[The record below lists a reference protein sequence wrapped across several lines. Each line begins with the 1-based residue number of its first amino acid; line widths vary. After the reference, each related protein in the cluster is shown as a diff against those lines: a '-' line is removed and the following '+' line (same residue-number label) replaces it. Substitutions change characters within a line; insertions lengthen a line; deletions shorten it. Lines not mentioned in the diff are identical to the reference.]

1 MLRDQRLRNPQQ
13 RISTRNLLRKTTA
26 LPLYILLFA
35 ASGGSSAAAAH
46 DAGSSLVER
55 ALDNEIAAAQDTLH
69 PMRYRLRKSSP
80 RLTTTKE
87 MIETR
92 DGLVALLVSV
102 NDTAL
107 NTGDAQKEQARLD
120 ALLADPSKQRHRKQS
135 EDADTAR
142 AMMVLRALPVA
153 FLYEDAGPMQTAS
166 GTMERY
172 TFKPN
177 PKFNPPNLETLALT
191 EMSGEIWI
199 DPVHQRVAHLY
210 GRLDSDVDFG
220 WGMLGRLYKGGWI
233 SIDQAD
239 VSDGVWRIVRFQMK
253 MSGRV
258 LFKMRDFDTTEEQ
271 TGFTPVPGNLD
282 YREGIKI
289 LRDGQHEAASGN
301 R

>member
-1 MLRDQRLRNPQQ
+1 MSNP
-13 RISTRNLLRKTTA
+13 LRKTSA
-26 LPLYILLFA
+26 LPLYILLFM
-35 ASGGSSAAAAH
+35 ASGGSGMAATH
-46 DAGSSLVER
+46 DAEHDTGQALVER
-55 ALDNEIAAAQDTLH
+55 ALDNEIAAAQDTSH
-69 PMRYRLRKSSP
+69 PMRYKLRKSSP

-92 DGLVALLVSV
+92 DGLVAMLVSV
-102 NDTAL
+102 NDAAL
-107 NTGDAQKEQARLD
+107 STNDAQKEQARLD
-120 ALLADPSKQRHRKQS
+120 ALLSDPGKQRHRKQS
-135 EDADTAR
+135 EDADTQR

-153 FLYEDAGPMQTAS
+153 FLYQDAGPMQTAS
-166 GTMERY
+166 GAMERY

-191 EMSGEIWI
+191 EMSGEIWV

-210 GRLDSDVDFG
+210 GHLDSDVDFG

-239 VSDGVWRIVRFQMK
+239 VSGGVWRIVRFQMK

-258 LFKMRDFDTTEEQ
+258 LFKTRDFDTTEEE
-271 TGFTPVPGNLD
+271 TGFTPVPGTLD
-282 YREGIKI
+282 YREAIKM
-289 LRDGQHEAASGN
+289 LRDGQHGEVSGN

>member
-1 MLRDQRLRNPQQ
+1 MRNP
-13 RISTRNLLRKTTA
+13 LRRTTA
-26 LPLYILLFA
+26 LPLYVFLLA
-35 ASGGSSAAAAH
+35 ASGGGGVAAAYDAAH
-46 DAGSSLVER
+46 DTGHDASPTLVER
-55 ALDNEIAAAQDTLH
+55 ALENEIAAAQDTSH

-92 DGLVALLVSV
+92 DGLVALLVAV
-102 NDTAL
+102 NDAAL
-107 NTGDAQKEQARLD
+107 STSDAQKEQARLD
-120 ALLADPSKQRHRKQS
+120 ALLADPGKQRHRKQS

-142 AMMVLRALPVA
+142 AMMVLRALPKA
-153 FLYEDAGPMQTAS
+153 FLYRDAGPMETAA
-166 GTMERY
+166 GEVERY
-172 TFKPN
+172 TFQPN

-199 DPVHQRVAHLY
+199 DPVHERVAHLF

-239 VSDGVWRIVRFQMK
+239 VSGGVWRIVRFRMK

-258 LFKMRDFDTTEEQ
+258 LFKMRNFDTTEEA
-271 TGFTPVPGNLD
+271 TKFTPVPANLD
-282 YREGIKI
+282 YREGIHL
-289 LRDGQHEAASGN
+289 LRDGQNGAVSED